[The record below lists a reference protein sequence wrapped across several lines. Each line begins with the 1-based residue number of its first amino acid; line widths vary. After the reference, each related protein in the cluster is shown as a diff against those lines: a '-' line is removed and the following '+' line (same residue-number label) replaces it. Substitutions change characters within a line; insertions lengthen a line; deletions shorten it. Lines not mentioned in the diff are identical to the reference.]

1 MPSQFQPYYPHPF
14 QQAAT
19 ASARGGQAAAGS
31 KGGSPLDQLIK
42 AIGQQKQNAA
52 AQQLMTDPDPDWLY
66 TNATPAAVTA
76 SPASYY

>member
-1 MPSQFQPYYPHPF
+1 MPSQFQPYYPHPL

-19 ASARGGQAAAGS
+19 ASARGQQASDS

-42 AIGQQKQNAA
+42 AIGQQRQNAA

-66 TNATPAAVTA
+66 TDATPAAVAA